1 MCSVYL
7 QATYIISIF
16 AVRKGFKLF
25 TPQLNFISHVMP
37 ESPFLTQPESM
48 ENAHICNEASVQVN
62 CTAEYCECT
71 HMLTV
76 PLNSIV
82 ELVLV
87 DRFSYFTNN
96 SNVHKIY

>member
-1 MCSVYL
+1 M
-7 QATYIISIF
+7 
-16 AVRKGFKLF
+16 RKGFKLF

-37 ESPFLTQPESM
+37 VSPFLTQPETI
-48 ENAHICNEASVQVN
+48 EEAQVCNASSIKMN

-76 PLNSIV
+76 ELNSIV

-87 DRFSYFTNN
+87 DR
-96 SNVHKIY
+96 